1 MFDVH
6 LNCTNQHNDLSPKAC
21 RKIVRNC
28 VWPRF
33 SKRGSPSAAAAAAA
47 AAAAFVVAVWAVR
60 AKPSVTAPC
69 VDPLGRNAFI
79 LR

>member
-1 MFDVH
+1 MWGAAPARDG
-6 LNCTNQHNDLSPKAC
+6 KA
-21 RKIVRNC
+21 KF
-28 VWPRF
+28 PRVG
-33 SKRGSPSAAAAAAA
+33 RWQACCWGSAALRYKMIVAAA